1 MQEVSSTTRKVLL
14 LLGCILFFAN
24 NHVISIALPLLIS
37 SSGIGLEI
45 VGYCTAGM
53 GAMTIIAKLFT
64 TKTLGKF
71 RLTTVLITI
80 YTLLCIISAGLCL
93 AKTATPI
100 IMLRTLYGAPFSL
113 FPIVNL
119 MVVATTSKDDKE
131 LRKTTSFIGMAMPI
145 SITVSPL
152 LVEALTQRVSYK
164 TIFFVALTCSM
175 LSATIYLFATNKGKT
190 PSEER
195 TKETKDPTSSKISSL
210 TSPSTISFFF
220 LGIVD
225 ILTLTYFPLIA
236 TYQEKNYSLF
246 FAVFAIS
253 MVLSQSFY
261 PKLRMADNRKLTIGY
276 LLLGISA
283 FFIAVCST
291 SFGIF
296 STLAAVLLGIGY
308 SLTETT
314 TNMIGIESNEG
325 NSKTITYQQ
334 LSICLGRT
342 IGPWFISLFATSQD
356 MLSQCFLG
364 IGISMLIPVVL
375 CHFEKERSW
384 RKPSMPEG

>member
-24 NHVISIALPLLIS
+24 NHIISITLPLLIN

-64 TKTLGKF
+64 TKTIERFSLK
-71 RLTTVLITI
+71 TVLTITYALLCMFSAGFCFARTAAPITI
-80 YTLLCIISAGLCL
+80 
-93 AKTATPI
+93 
-100 IMLRTLYGAPFSL
+100 LRTLYGAPFSL

-119 MVVATTSKDDKE
+119 LVVATTSKHANE
-131 LRKTTSFIGMAMPI
+131 LRKTTSLIGMAMPI
-145 SITVSPL
+145 SMTVSPL
-152 LVEALTQRVSYK
+152 LVESLVQRVSYN
-164 TIFFVALTCSM
+164 TIFFVALACSM
-175 LSATIYLFATNKGKT
+175 VSAAVYLFATNEGKT
-190 PSEER
+190 LNEEG
-195 TKETKDPTSSKISSL
+195 TKETKNPISSKVSSP
-210 TSPSTISFFF
+210 TFPSTISFFF

-236 TYQEKNYSLF
+236 TYQGKTYSLF
-246 FAVFAIS
+246 FAVFAVS

-261 PKLRMADNRKLTIGY
+261 PKLRMADNRKLTVGY

-283 FFIAVCST
+283 FLVAACST
-291 SFGIF
+291 SFGLF
-296 STLAAVLLGIGY
+296 STLAAILLGMGY
-308 SLTETT
+308 SLAETT
-314 TNMIGIESNEG
+314 TNMIGIESSG
-325 NSKTITYQQ
+325 SNSKAITYQQ

-342 IGPWFISLFATSQD
+342 VGPWFISLFATNQD

-364 IGISMLIPVVL
+364 IGISMFIPVGL
-375 CHFEKERSW
+375 CHFEKKMS
-384 RKPSMPEG
+384 